1 MRTRRLTACILA
13 FCALLSLF
21 ACRND
26 NDASEEPQG
35 QAAQAVR
42 SVVTDENGTEWLV
55 HIYKAKPFELPA
67 DWTVNEESGIQYDP
81 KSDTFRGVLRR
92 MEEVETEDGEIV
104 WLFDT
109 EIAVWN
115 RAGELTIEVP
125 LRDPDRSRIGC
136 AYFHGMEL
144 ICLRSAADGATFGV
158 FDTSSG
164 NLTRTV
170 RFSDITGWDSE
181 DGVRDLAV
189 NSTGD
194 IYAAG
199 GSTVTVFTREF
210 ATVCTITARAFDM
223 AVTPD
228 GEVWAICTEKGGRSL
243 SRLDPDSAQ
252 KVRLCDVESR
262 SYHLAIAPSEEAEGG
277 FAALVSG
284 ASGINRWTL
293 SADGTWSE
301 GECMNFSNSNV
312 SYNTGLE
319 GREDSEQ
326 MEDAAGKDALVF
338 IAAEYDENG
347 KLRYSF
353 NLYEKAPDL
362 DLSKIRTV
370 TLAHD
375 RELDDNVQYQIT
387 RFNREHDDIRVTT
400 LDYSDY
406 NTDSD
411 RTGGSWRLAND
422 MANGLVRPDAVYGAW
437 TGDAVGRLMR
447 KGQIADLGAFLDNDP
462 SLSREDIAGCVLRS
476 FDDGNGGLWGISP
489 FFHLRTVVGLTSVL
503 GKYAEGWDIDGFLDF
518 AESLPEG
525 TILSSYACRET
536 RGEIEPDPGLFFGED
551 GPAYD
556 SPSFVRYLTWM
567 KALPTFSDLKKQSPA
582 AGLDPAELKPYYA
595 DGSVAL
601 QYLEAYN
608 ADSLLSVFLTYGSE
622 PIAFL
627 GYPAKEGSGTIV
639 ETDDVFVIPADAP
652 DPDAA
657 WELIHS
663 FLMADGLTD
672 TRKWSE
678 SPGMSAYLPL
688 LLEECEKVRSKT
700 IAFFADGRSLKISS
714 DYTEDEIPGLL
725 EELYP
730 GIPYTLVPG
739 CTDEQFE
746 NALELI
752 DRSGRPFR
760 NELPDGLDD
769 IVSEEISGFI
779 AGLGTP
785 EDCAAKIQSRAAIWW
800 AENR

>member
-1 MRTRRLTACILA
+1 MRTRKLTACLLA
-13 FCALLSLF
+13 VCAALSLF
-21 ACRND
+21 SCRGED
-26 NDASEEPQG
+26 KAAAEPEVQW
-35 QAAQAVR
+35 AQEVR

-67 DWTVNEESGIQYDP
+67 DWMVNEEAGIQYDP
-81 KSDTFRGVLRR
+81 KSDTFRGLLRR

-104 WLFDT
+104 QLFDT

-115 RAGELTIEVP
+115 RAGELTLEVP
-125 LRDPDRSRIGC
+125 LKVPDRSRIGC
-136 AYFHGMEL
+136 AYFSGTRL
-144 ICLRSAADGATFGV
+144 ICLRSALDGAAFGI
-158 FDTSSG
+158 FDTSIG
-164 NLTRTV
+164 DLTDNRW
-170 RFSDITGWDSE
+170 FSELSGWDSQN
-181 DGVRDLAV
+181 GVRDLVV
-189 NSTGD
+189 NGAGD
-194 IYAAG
+194 IYVAS
-199 GSTVTVFTREF
+199 GSTVTVFSPEF
-210 ATVCTITARAFDM
+210 AAVCTITARTFDM

-228 GEVWAICTEKGGRSL
+228 GEVWAICTENDGRSL

-262 SYHLAIAPSEEAEGG
+262 SQHLAVVPSEEAENG
-277 FAALVSG
+277 FAVLVSG
-284 ASGINRWTL
+284 ASGINRTAL
-293 SADGTWSE
+293 SADGTWSV

-312 SYNTGLE
+312 SYNAGSE

-326 MEDAAGKDALVF
+326 MEDAAGEDSLVF
-338 IAAEYDENG
+338 LAAESDENG

-362 DLSKIRTV
+362 DLSKIRMV

-375 RELDDNVQYQIT
+375 RELDANVLYQIA

-411 RTGGSWRLAND
+411 WTGGSWRLAND
-422 MANGLVRPDAVYGAW
+422 MANGLVHPDAVYGAW

-447 KGQIADLGAFLDNDP
+447 KGLTADLGIFLDNDP
-462 SLSREDIAGCVLRS
+462 ALSQEDIAGCVLRS

-489 FFHLRTVVGLTSVL
+489 FFHLRTAVGLRSVL
-503 GKYAEGWDIDGFLDF
+503 GEYAEGWDLDGFLDF

-536 RGEIEPDPGLFFGED
+536 RGEIEPDPGLFFGEN

-556 SPSFVRYLTWM
+556 SPSFVRYLAWM

-582 AGLDPAELKPYYA
+582 AGLDPAELKPYCA

-601 QYLEAYN
+601 QYLDAYD
-608 ADSLLSVFLTYGSE
+608 AYSLLSVSLTYGSE
-622 PIAFL
+622 PIAFP
-627 GYPAKEGSGTIV
+627 GYPAKEGNGTIV

-657 WELIHS
+657 WELIRS

-678 SPGMSAYLPL
+678 SPGMSAYLPHL
-688 LLEECEKVRSKT
+688 SEECEKVWSMK

-714 DYTEDEIPGLL
+714 DHTEDEIPGLL

-730 GIPYTLVPG
+730 GIPYTLAPG
-739 CTDEQFE
+739 CTDEQLE
-746 NALELI
+746 TALDLI

-785 EDCAAKIQSRAAIWW
+785 EDCAAKIQSRAAIWF
-800 AENR
+800 AENQ